1 MRARKKI
8 IKRAAACL
16 LILTAAAAIALS
28 ALAYP
33 YIRERIDLPYTTFR
47 PFSGRLFDFKLDQV
61 HYICTSGD
69 SDSPHM
75 HYFRSD
81 EEITE
86 VIELLNSFRYYCW
99 KPEPMGEKALPFGG
113 SRSVSL
119 DLMYP
124 QTDGSTVHIHY
135 VAYENRLLFNNVW
148 YYGDPAF
155 FKKLRELRDCGKYHR
170 EHS

>member
-1 MRARKKI
+1 MRAPKKPLI
-8 IKRAAACL
+8 CL
-16 LILTAAAAIALS
+16 LILTAAALVTLS

-33 YIRERIDLPYTTFR
+33 YIRERIDLPYMTFE
-47 PFSGRLFDFKLDQV
+47 PFSGRLFDFKLNQV
-61 HYICTSGD
+61 YYIYTGGD
-69 SDSPHM
+69 SGNPHR

-86 VIELLNSFRYYCW
+86 VIELLNSFRYYYW
-99 KPEPMGEKALPFGG
+99 KPEPMGVKALPFGG

-124 QTDGSTVHIHY
+124 QTDGSTVHVNY
-135 VAYENRLLFNNVW
+135 VAYDNRLMFNNVW

-155 FKKLRELRDCGKYHR
+155 FSKLRELRDCDKYHTD
-170 EHS
+170 HS